1 MIRELNN
8 KHKETAEK
16 ILAVQIPAYKVE
28 ADIMNFDG
36 IPQLQDTVDS
46 IIQSNETFAG
56 YLIEDVLAGF
66 ISYTHDEGHFQICRL
81 VVDPIHFRKGIAK
94 RLLGYLLESVCRGYE
109 TAVMTG
115 AENVPAK
122 NLYKMYGFHEVKD
135 IEVAPNVFI
144 TLLRNRP
151 SH

>member
-16 ILAVQIPAYKVE
+16 ILAVQLPAYKVE
-28 ADIMNFDG
+28 AELMNFDG
-36 IPQLQDTVDS
+36 IPQLQDTVNS
-46 IIQSNETFAG
+46 IIQSNETFVG

-66 ISYTHDEGHFQICRL
+66 ISYTNDEDFFQICRL
-81 VVDPIHFRKGIAK
+81 VVNPYHFRKGIAK
-94 RLLGYLLESVCRGYE
+94 RLLGYLIEHVSKECKATV
-109 TAVMTG
+109 TTG
-115 AENVPAK
+115 AKNVPAK
-122 NLYKMYGFHEVKD
+122 NLYKIYGFHEVKD

-144 TLLRNRP
+144 TLLSNHS

>member
-8 KHKETAEK
+8 KNMKTAEK
-16 ILAVQIPAYKVE
+16 ILAVQLPAYKVE

-46 IIQSNETFAG
+46 IIQSNETFVG
-56 YLIEDVLAGF
+56 YMAEDELAGF
-66 ISYTHDEGHFQICRL
+66 ISYTNDEGLFQICRL
-81 VVDPIHFRKGIAK
+81 VVDPHHFRKGIANS
-94 RLLGYLLESVCRGYE
+94 LLGHFLENVSKECQI
-109 TAVMTG
+109 AVTTG
-115 AENVPAK
+115 SKNVPAK
-122 NLYKMYGFHEVKD
+122 NLYKKYGFFEVKD

-144 TLLRNRP
+144 TLLSNQP